1 MGRSKGKT
9 QSHQRKTRKQT
20 VKALKGLSTEQLQLK
35 RQGKGALRD
44 RLVQARTTRRYLIS
58 LLLVWFWGTFDTAP
72 SRWSEVPAAV
82 EAFIDYLHQECVGV
96 NIANDTLAGF
106 NYYFDEHAF
115 SFRKAKKMIMLW
127 KGEEPP
133 MRSASM
139 PA

>member
-1 MGRSKGKT
+1 
-9 QSHQRKTRKQT
+9 
-20 VKALKGLSTEQLQLK
+20 VKALKGLSTEQLKLN

-44 RLVQARTTRRYLIS
+44 RLVQARTTRRYLTS
-58 LLLVWFWGTFDTAP
+58 LLLLVWFWSTFDAAP
-72 SRWSEVPAAV
+72 RRWSEVPAGV
-82 EAFIDYLHQECVGV
+82 DAFIEYLYQECVGV